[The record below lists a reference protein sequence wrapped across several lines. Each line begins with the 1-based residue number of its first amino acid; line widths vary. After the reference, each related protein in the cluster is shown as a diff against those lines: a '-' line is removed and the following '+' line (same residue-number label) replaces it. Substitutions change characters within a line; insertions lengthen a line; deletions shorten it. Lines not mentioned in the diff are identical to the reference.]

1 MHIYTYVKRNFWKKK
16 KKNLFLIYIMM
27 HIWSIYIFKVFKK
40 LYKLDHPYKNP
51 RYAHWPRPCWLQVL
65 PSLPLSEAKKKY
77 VLNVEAELN
86 FSICMYLY
94 YFISEVI
101 LLLVISSSQHASTFF
116 CHFSI
121 MGLAHALM
129 YGLSVYFSY
138 IDLTRYNLW
147 ACN

>member
-1 MHIYTYVKRNFWKKK
+1 MPTDQDLAGCRSCRRY
-16 KKNLFLIYIMM
+16 
-27 HIWSIYIFKVFKK
+27 
-40 LYKLDHPYKNP
+40 LYLKP
-51 RYAHWPRPCWLQVL
+51 
-65 PSLPLSEAKKKY
+65 KKKY

-138 IDLTRYNLW
+138 IDMTRYNLW